1 MSRLSSIRE
10 SLESLGQGAEPFRSG
25 SRFVPLP
32 DKAAIDLGINAR
44 KRGLER
50 GANDLP
56 PVSTTSADEV
66 ESKILEV
73 YQESVTTTAARVNE
87 TVATY
92 NARIAAID
100 LTTYMDDIY
109 DTCRSLIEDFKAQIT
124 ADEGMLKQK
133 YLPILDKENDFKVFK
148 ADAGIRRSPKLP
160 SPRQQ
165 QAMWFVII
173 ALFVIESVAN
183 AGFLSVGNRGGLV
196 SAYIEALAFSALNIG
211 LAILAGNYPMR
222 WVNHY
227 QLNIRRLGWVVSGV
241 AVMAAGC
248 LSLALAH
255 YRDVAALG
263 VIGTS
268 GGALAM
274 TNLLNN
280 PFGLAEL
287 QSWILFFMGW
297 LFWAV
302 AAIDRYKLDDP
313 IPGYGPV
320 AAAKDRAYADYFQFK
335 ERMIDQLDDL
345 RTDGEEDIKG
355 SRRQLLNLQ
364 NQCGNLIESRKT
376 VFLQWEEFQKAAT
389 AQCNELIETYRAA
402 NRESRSKVP
411 KSFKNKLSLDIPNLT
426 VFETPFDQ
434 DALAKQVADGRARLE
449 ETKEQFYEQYGAAMK
464 IFANVETNDS

>member
-1 MSRLSSIRE
+1 MSKLSSIRK
-10 SLESLGQGAEPFRSG
+10 SLESLGQGAEPFNSG
-25 SRFVPLP
+25 SRLVPLP

-56 PVSTTSADEV
+56 PLAATAPDEV

-73 YQESVTTTAARVNE
+73 YQESLTDTAARVSE

-100 LTTYMDDIY
+100 LTTYMDDIF
-109 DTCRSLIEDFKAQIT
+109 DTCRSLIEDFKAQVT

-148 ADAGIRRSPKLP
+148 AEAGIRRSPKLP

-165 QAMWFVII
+165 QLLWFVII

-183 AGFLSVGNRGGLV
+183 SGFLSVGNRGGLIG
-196 SAYIEALAFSALNIG
+196 AYIEALAFSALNIG
-211 LAILAGNYPMR
+211 LALLAGNYPMR
-222 WVNHY
+222 WVNHHE
-227 QLNIRRLGWVVSGV
+227 LSMRRLGWGVSV
-241 AVMAAGC
+241 LSVIAAGT

-274 TNLLNN
+274 TNLVNN

-297 LFWAV
+297 LFWAI
-302 AAIDRYKLDDP
+302 AAMDRYKLDDP
-313 IPGYGPV
+313 IPGYGQA
-320 AAAKDRAYADYFQFK
+320 AAAKDRAYSDYFKFK
-335 ERMIDQLDDL
+335 AEMIDELDDL
-345 RTDGEEDIKG
+345 RADGEEDIKG

-364 NQCGNLIESRKT
+364 NQCANLIEARKA
-376 VFLQWEEFQKAAT
+376 VFIQWEEFQKAAAT
-389 AQCNELIETYRAA
+389 QCKDLIETYRTA

-411 KSFKNKLSLDIPNLT
+411 KSFKNQLALDIPNLT

-434 DALAKQVADGRARLE
+434 DALAKQVEAGRSRLE
-449 ETKEQFYEQYGAAMK
+449 ETKEQFYNQYSTAMK
-464 IFANVETNDS
+464 TFENVESGVT